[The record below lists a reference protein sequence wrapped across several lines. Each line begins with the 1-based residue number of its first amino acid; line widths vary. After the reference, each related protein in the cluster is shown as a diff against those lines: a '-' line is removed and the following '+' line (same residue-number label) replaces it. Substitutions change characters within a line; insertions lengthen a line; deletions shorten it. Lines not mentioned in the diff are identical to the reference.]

1 MDSAYRFLLLLIMA
15 FAMNSAFAGNFDL
28 EIHCV
33 PRRVDQAVKQ
43 ASDGGANETKEH
55 WVYEV
60 TIENKTFK
68 ELANLDVRYVI
79 FLSQEQLG
87 VKATPTRRQRTG
99 SFSVDSLKS
108 REKKSFG
115 TNPVELNKSNLVGY
129 WHYANGAKPNAQD
142 TLVGLGIRVYQNGQ
156 LFAEFA
162 NPSNLVREKW
172 E

>member
-1 MDSAYRFLLLLIMA
+1 M
-15 FAMNSAFAGNFDL
+15 
-28 EIHCV
+28 
-33 PRRVDQAVKQ
+33 
-43 ASDGGANETKEH
+43 
-55 WVYEV
+55 
-60 TIENKTFK
+60 
-68 ELANLDVRYVI
+68 
-79 FLSQEQLG
+79 G
-87 VKATPTRRQRTG
+87 VKGTPTKRQRTG
-99 SFSVDSLKS
+99 SFGVDSLKS

-115 TNPVELNKSNLVGY
+115 TNPVEINKSNLVGY